1 MQTNFRLGATAVA
14 VLTAL
19 GMTACSSGGSSHYAD
34 GITAIQNTAAGRP
47 NTQGTTTGTT
57 TTADAADASD
67 TAADTT
73 DTNTGTTDT
82 TDNTTD
88 TTTPPPEGAASAF
101 SYQAP
106 AGDIL
111 TLAGDE
117 NWLSKGD
124 MSSNVRGNLHDQ
136 LEAAYGQ
143 RFDTTFIYN
152 TTILNAAGTSQVKG
166 PYLNAEPVGYADLGN
181 GYRHYKMDEK
191 VETHIDGV
199 RYTGERLSDL
209 KFYQQANSIVLGKQ
223 TLSGRLSDG
232 TTPKEIAPTVLEIH
246 TLQGVSFDPPSAEEL
261 FALQQA
267 KDAAEE
273 SNAQAQQ
280 ARADAQTT
288 VTNAESLVSAT
299 QDVLNQAKQANI
311 AEDIAAAQTAYN
323 EAVTALNTARADLVA
338 ANAAASEATV
348 ALQVATN
355 ELRVAAAD
363 FNIWAR
369 YPDNRA
375 ARTPPVLVRYDTEFG
390 IDESRNNKIF
400 SYAGQAFNQ
409 NSVGSLEYHINFNTR
424 SGHGAI
430 SGLDTGAIS
439 LNNANIGTV
448 THGNPD
454 DSSLAMLGIQ
464 GTAKFADGRADGKY
478 TLGIFGNEA
487 QEIAG
492 MISEQDVN
500 TIGFGG
506 VKTGERDSVITP

>member
-19 GMTACSSGGSSHYAD
+19 GMTACSSGGAGSYYAD

-47 NTQGTTTGTT
+47 NTQDTTTGTT

-82 TDNTTD
+82 TGNTTD

-106 AGDIL
+106 VGDIL

-261 FALQQA
+261 FGLQEAYDAAITA
-267 KDAAEE
+267 KDEA
-273 SNAQAQQ
+273 S
-280 ARADAQTT
+280 RGVT
-288 VTNAESLVSAT
+288 VAESELELARSEMNKAQNELSAAVT
-299 QDVLNQAKQANI
+299 AEAK
-311 AEDIAAAQTAYN
+311 AAAQDAYN
-323 EAVTALNTARADLVA
+323 VTVANFNLKDVALTEARLTDATAAVEL
-338 ANAAASEATV
+338 AAATQKLREGAT
-348 ALQVATN
+348 A
-355 ELRVAAAD
+355 

-369 YPDNRA
+369 FPDNRA
-375 ARTPPVLVRYDTEFG
+375 ARTSPVLVRYDRELG
-390 IDESRNNKIF
+390 LDETRNNKIF

-448 THGNPD
+448 THSNPD

>member
-67 TAADTT
+67 TAAGTT
-73 DTNTGTTDT
+73 DNGNTGTAGTDT
-82 TDNTTD
+82 EA
-88 TTTPPPEGAASAF
+88 PEGAQSRF
-101 SYQAP
+101 NYQAT
-106 AGDIL
+106 ASDIL

-124 MSSNVRGNLHDQ
+124 MSSNVRGNLHEQ

-152 TTILNAAGTSQVKG
+152 TTILDASGTSRVRG
-166 PYLNAEPVGYADLGN
+166 PYLNAEPVAYNSLGY
-181 GYRHYKMDEK
+181 GYQHYKMDEK

-223 TLSGRLSDG
+223 TLSGQLSDG

-246 TLQGVSFDPPSAEEL
+246 TLQGTSFDPPSAEEL

-375 ARTPPVLVRYDTEFG
+375 ARTLPVLVRYDTEFG

-464 GTAKFADGRADGKY
+464 GTAKFADGRADGQY
-478 TLGIFGNEA
+478 TLGIFGEKA
-487 QEIAG
+487 VEIAG
-492 MISEQDVN
+492 MVSESGVN

>member
-34 GITAIQNTAAGRP
+34 GITAIQNVAAGRP

-67 TAADTT
+67 TAADKT

-82 TDNTTD
+82 TTGNTTD
-88 TTTPPPEGAASAF
+88 TTTPPPEGAANAF

-106 AGDIL
+106 VGDIL

-166 PYLNAEPVGYADLGN
+166 PYLNAEPVGYSDLGN
-181 GYRHYKMDEK
+181 GYQHYKMDER

-232 TTPKEIAPTVLEIH
+232 TTPKEIEPTVLEIH
-246 TLQGVSFDPPSAEEL
+246 TIQGVSFDPPSAEEL
-261 FALQQA
+261 FGLQEA
-267 KDAAEE
+267 YDAAI
-273 SNAQAQQ
+273 
-280 ARADAQTT
+280 T
-288 VTNAESLVSAT
+288 
-299 QDVLNQAKQANI
+299 AK
-311 AEDIAAAQTAYN
+311 
-323 EAVTALNTARADLVA
+323 
-338 ANAAASEATV
+338 SEATNAV
-348 ALQVATN
+348 TLAEAERTLAQSQMNQAQSALAAARTQTERDAAQVAYDQAVVTFN
-355 ELRVAAAD
+355 EKDIALTTARLTESTATTELAVATQKLREGATA

-369 YPDNRA
+369 FPDNRA
-375 ARTPPVLVRYDTEFG
+375 ARTSPVLVRYDRELG
-390 IDESRNNKIF
+390 LDETRNNKIF

-448 THGNPD
+448 THSNPD

>member
-1 MQTNFRLGATAVA
+1 MKANFRLGATAVA

-19 GMTACSSGGSSHYAD
+19 GVTACSSGGGSSYYAD

-57 TTADAADASD
+57 TGAAGTSD
-67 TAADTT
+67 TSAGTT
-73 DTNTGTTDT
+73 GTNTGTTG
-82 TDNTTD
+82 NTTD
-88 TTTPPPEGAASAF
+88 ATTPPPEGAASTF

-106 AGDIL
+106 ADDIL
-111 TLAGDE
+111 TLAGDQ
-117 NWLSKGD
+117 NRLGKGD

-152 TTILNAAGTSQVKG
+152 TTILNATTSSPVTRT
-166 PYLNAEPVGYADLGN
+166 YLNAEPVPYGSLGN
-181 GYRHYKMDEK
+181 GYQHYKMDER

-209 KFYQQANSIVLGKQ
+209 KFYQQANSIILGKQ

-261 FALQQA
+261 FGLQEAYDAAITA
-267 KDAAEE
+267 KDEASRAVTVAEAERTLARTEMNKAQNELNAARTEE
-273 SNAQAQQ
+273 
-280 ARADAQTT
+280 
-288 VTNAESLVSAT
+288 
-299 QDVLNQAKQANI
+299 AK
-311 AEDIAAAQTAYN
+311 AAAQVAYETAVAN
-323 EAVTALNTARADLVA
+323 FNLKDVALTEARLTEATATTEL
-338 ANAAASEATV
+338 AAAT
-348 ALQVATN
+348 QK
-355 ELRVAAAD
+355 LREGAAA

-369 YPDNRA
+369 FPDNRA
-375 ARTPPVLVRYDTEFG
+375 ARTLPTLVRYDRELG
-390 IDESRNNKIF
+390 LDETRNNKIF

-409 NSVGSLEYHINFNTR
+409 NSVGNLEYHINFNTR
-424 SGHGAI
+424 SGHGVITA
-430 SGLDTGAIS
+430 LDTGTIN

-448 THGNPD
+448 THNNPD
-454 DSSLAMLGIQ
+454 DAGLAMLGIQ
-464 GTAKFADGRADGKY
+464 GVAKFADGRADGKY